1 VFRLIRV
8 RSNVPWHGGK
18 KNDEEALPVKNLDQL
33 IDCKQEY
40 EQLREALHVALAVI
54 MVWRCFCHME

>member
-1 VFRLIRV
+1 
-8 RSNVPWHGGK
+8 
-18 KNDEEALPVKNLDQL
+18 VKNLDQL

-40 EQLREALHVALAVI
+40 EQLRREALHVALAVI